1 MADVNQ
7 SSNQNSSEEKVN
19 SRNGGFISTATTFLF
34 WLIIGS
40 TFLWNW
46 DGFWQTDIKL
56 LNNIQS
62 EYFSS
67 KYNEEQLKLSRIANN
82 NYLIESITERLDT
95 AEKRA
100 DDKVQKAYRE
110 RDMAI
115 SKLNSAEVEL
125 ANYLEKENMKCRFY
139 DTSLRMIDHLTK
151 KYSEDDL
158 KRVLSC
164 TSVECEKILNYR
176 QEATAICG

>member
-1 MADVNQ
+1 
-7 SSNQNSSEEKVN
+7 
-19 SRNGGFISTATTFLF
+19 
-34 WLIIGS
+34 
-40 TFLWNW
+40 
-46 DGFWQTDIKL
+46 
-56 LNNIQS
+56 
-62 EYFSS
+62 
-67 KYNEEQLKLSRIANN
+67 
-82 NYLIESITERLDT
+82 
-95 AEKRA
+95 RA